1 MGQHIPLNAVETAAM
16 EHARAALR
24 SLADSLE
31 GSAQIARTLCDTL
44 VIISVA
50 DACPDAEKLEGAQ
63 GGKTA

>member
-24 SLADSLE
+24 SLSNSLE
-31 GSAQIARTLCDTL
+31 GSAQIARTLHKTL
-44 VIISVA
+44 TILSMA
-50 DACPDAEKLEGAQ
+50 DAFRDAEKLEGAQ